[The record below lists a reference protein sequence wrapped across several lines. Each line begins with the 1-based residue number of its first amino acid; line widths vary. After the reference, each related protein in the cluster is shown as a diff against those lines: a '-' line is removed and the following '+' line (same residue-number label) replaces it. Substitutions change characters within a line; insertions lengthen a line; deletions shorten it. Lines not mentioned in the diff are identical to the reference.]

1 MLGKLKVRKRLYLP
15 PGPEN
20 LDNMSIMEFLH
31 GYAAYLILGSLVF
44 LAGLVDSMAGGGG
57 LITLP
62 AYIQFGL
69 PLNLLLGTNKLSSS
83 LGTAVAVFKF
93 LRELDFKKEFLFVLI
108 FSAAL
113 GSFLGAKAISM
124 VPPAMLRYLLV
135 VTLPPVAFFIISRH
149 RFGLADHSGEL
160 GEKALLKRGGS
171 IAAGISFY
179 DGMLGPGTGTFLA
192 VALTRFCGYDLLKA
206 TALSKLLNLTSNA
219 AALATFLALG
229 TVDIKLGLCM
239 GVTGMAGN
247 YLGSRIALKNGA
259 WIIRPML
266 FIVANALL
274 IKIVWDM
281 LK

>member
-1 MLGKLKVRKRLYLP
+1 
-15 PGPEN
+15 
-20 LDNMSIMEFLH
+20 MEFLH
-31 GYAAYLILGSLVF
+31 GHISYLILGGFVF

-62 AYIQFGL
+62 AYIHFGL

-83 LGTAVAVFKF
+83 LGTTVAAFKF
-93 LRELDFKKEFLFVLI
+93 LRELDFKKEFLFVLV
-108 FSAAL
+108 FFAAF

-124 VPPAMLRYLLV
+124 VPPDLLRYLLV

-160 GEKALLKRGGS
+160 GEKALLKRGGVIS
-171 IAAGISFY
+171 SVISFY

-206 TALSKLLNLTSNA
+206 TALSKLLNLTSNV
-219 AALATFLALG
+219 AALATFLVLG
-229 TVDIKLGLCM
+229 TVDIKLGLAM

-247 YLGSRIALKNGA
+247 YLGSHIALKKGA

>member
-1 MLGKLKVRKRLYLP
+1 MVSPGRLLLP
-15 PGPEN
+15 PEAEN
-20 LDNMSIMEFLH
+20 LDNMPIMEFLH
-31 GYAAYLILGSLVF
+31 GHAGYLILGSFVF
-44 LAGLVDSMAGGGG
+44 LAGIVDSMAGGGG

-62 AYIQFGL
+62 AYVQFGL

-83 LGTAVAVFKF
+83 LGTTVAAFKF
-93 LRELDFKKEFLFVLI
+93 LRELDFKKEFLFVLV
-108 FSAAL
+108 FFAAL

-124 VPPAMLRYLLV
+124 VPPDLLRYLLV

-149 RFGLADHSGEL
+149 RFGLADHSNEL
-160 GEKALLKRGGS
+160 GENALLRRGGVIS
-171 IAAGISFY
+171 SVISFY

-206 TALSKLLNLTSNA
+206 TALSKLLNLTSNV

-229 TVDIKLGLCM
+229 MVDIKLGLVM
-239 GVTGMAGN
+239 GAAGMAGN
-247 YLGSRIALKNGA
+247 YLGSHIALKKGA